1 MRIERF
7 GCFGKLPVSRE
18 FLLDDARALGE
29 SGLDRWIGEGL
40 GLAKARYGSEAD
52 RRISTFPSWDFLWC
66 AGRGGRRALYGRL
79 VPGEDGAGR
88 RHPFS
93 VFAWVDGAHP
103 ASSTLT
109 SLSSLD
115 EALGRLLEASRAAAL
130 PADVLDGVRSA
141 VPPAVADERRATQ
154 DLDDW
159 CRTTRAADFW
169 SAMPGGD
176 APATR
181 FQVLQ
186 AFEESVT
193 PLAGRDPSTARYG
206 LRIPVGD
213 GAERNRRAAFW
224 LELLARRLGRP
235 LERGVLL
242 WGGPGDLL
250 VFFGEPTGP
259 QWAALIDPD
268 VELESL
274 EVLARPWGGP
284 PAEARAGEALRRL
297 VDNGEARLSDYLD
310 WARRR

>member
-40 GLAKARYGSEAD
+40 GLAKARYGAEAD
-52 RRISTFPSWDFLWC
+52 RRISTFPAWDFLWC
-66 AGRGGRRALYGRL
+66 PPRGRRALFGRL

-93 VFAWVDGAHP
+93 VFAWVDGAQP
-103 ASSTLT
+103 AAGALVA
-109 SLSSLD
+109 LS
-115 EALGRLLEASRAAAL
+115 ALEPGLARLLETARTAAL
-130 PADVLDGVRSA
+130 PADVLEGVRGAS
-141 VPPAVADERRATQ
+141 PAATPDERRAAE
-154 DLDDW
+154 DLLDW
-159 CRTTRAADFW
+159 CRATRAGDFW
-169 SAMPGGD
+169 SALPGGD
-176 APATR
+176 EPSFRT
-181 FQVLQ
+181 QVLQ
-186 AFEESVT
+186 AFEESVA

-206 LRIPVGD
+206 LRIPVGEGPD
-213 GAERNRRAAFW
+213 TVRRVAFW
-224 LELLARRLGRP
+224 MEMIARRLGRP

-259 QWAALIDPD
+259 QWAALIDPA

-274 EVLARPWGGP
+274 EVLARPWSGP
-284 PAEARAGEALRRL
+284 PAEARAGDALRRL
-297 VDNGEARLSDYLD
+297 LDGGDTRLSDYLD